1 MPDVWALAAVA
12 TKALMYFGIL
22 TSGGLVLSRLIF
34 ASEVASVLSDMRRF
48 AVICALI
55 GIIAAVASFA
65 LRGAALTGD
74 ASGLIDPDMLGLMW
88 QTPVG
93 TALVFRLAGL
103 VLVLVGLLIG
113 GIGWN
118 LAGIGAIISV
128 WSFASIGH
136 ISDSGAFWPKLLL
149 MAHLVAVSFWIGILL
164 PLKRLADDAE
174 SLGVAGQLGH
184 RFGQIATAV
193 IPVLIAAGL
202 ALGWT
207 LLGSW
212 ANLFAKPYGFALIA
226 KLCIFG
232 LLLGLGA
239 LNKIHIVPR
248 LVSEGAPAVAHLSK
262 SLALEWAVFACLL
275 LATAALTTVFVLPE
289 AH

>member
-1 MPDVWALAAVA
+1 MPDAWALAAVA

-22 TSGGLVLSRLIF
+22 TSGGLVLIRLIF
-34 ASEVASVLSDMRRF
+34 ASEIASVLSAMRRF
-48 AVICALI
+48 AVFCALV
-55 GIIAAVASFA
+55 GIIAAIASFA

-113 GIGWN
+113 GIGWS
-118 LAGIGAIISV
+118 LAGIGALISV

-136 ISDSGAFWPKLLL
+136 ISDGDAFWPKLLL

-164 PLKRLADDAE
+164 PLKRLSNDSDRLEAA
-174 SLGVAGQLGH
+174 SRLGH

-202 ALGWT
+202 ALGWV

-212 ANLFAKPYGFALIA
+212 ANLFTTTYGLALIA
-226 KLCIFG
+226 KLCVVA

-239 LNKIHIVPR
+239 LNKLRLVPR
-248 LVSEGAPAVAHLSK
+248 LVSEGAPAAAHLSK
-262 SLALEWAVFACLL
+262 SLALEWVVFAMVLF
-275 LATAALTTVFVLPE
+275 ATAVLTTAFALPG